1 MAKKKTLKRTIAL
14 SPAEAYG
21 VLSSEE
27 YLLRVDQPTDGST
40 VEIVDSDIARAP
52 EGQVTAQL
60 QVEITPAGAAAEGA
74 GAAAEAADG
83 AAAEAADGAAGE
95 SGEGQPKQPMR
106 LQQTTTVEPL
116 MGETCLAETA
126 MPLPQ
131 GLGEMR
137 MHFTYTPQRKDP
149 QSSDVVIEVSV
160 DVSVPVPMVGG
171 MIARKLLGDADKTID
186 KGLSRIEAEGLSRR

>member
-1 MAKKKTLKRTIAL
+1 MAKKKTFKRTIAL

-40 VEIVDSDIARAP
+40 VEIVDSDIARTP
-52 EGQVTAQL
+52 EGQITAHV

-74 GAAAEAADG
+74 G

-116 MGETCLAETA
+116 TGETCVAETA

-137 MHFTYTPQRKDP
+137 MLFTYTPQRKDP

-171 MIARKLLGDADKTID
+171 MIARKILGDADNTID
-186 KGLSRIEAEGLSRR
+186 KGLARIEAEGLSRR

>member
-1 MAKKKTLKRTIAL
+1 MAKKKTFKRTIAL
-14 SPAEAYG
+14 SPAEAHG

-27 YLLRVDQPTDGST
+27 YLLHVDQPTDGST
-40 VEIVDSDIARAP
+40 VEIVDSDIARTP
-52 EGQVTAQL
+52 EGQVTVQL

-83 AAAEAADGAAGE
+83 AAGE
-95 SGEGQPKQPMR
+95 SGEGQPKQLMR

-116 MGETCLAETA
+116 TGETCVAETA

-171 MIARKLLGDADKTID
+171 MIARKILGDADNTID
-186 KGLSRIEAEGLSRR
+186 KGLARIEAEGLSRR

>member
-1 MAKKKTLKRTIAL
+1 MAKKKTFKRTIAL

-74 GAAAEAADG
+74 G

>member
-1 MAKKKTLKRTIAL
+1 MAKKKTFKRTIAL

-83 AAAEAADGAAGE
+83 AAGE

-116 MGETCLAETA
+116 MGETCLAETT

>member
-1 MAKKKTLKRTIAL
+1 MAKKKTFKRTIAL
-14 SPAEAYG
+14 SPAEAHG

-27 YLLRVDQPTDGST
+27 YLLHVDQPTDGST
-40 VEIVDSDIARAP
+40 VEIVDSDIARTP

-74 GAAAEAADG
+74 GAAAEAAG
-83 AAAEAADGAAGE
+83 GAAGE

-116 MGETCLAETA
+116 TGETCVAETA

-171 MIARKLLGDADKTID
+171 MIARKILGDADNTID
-186 KGLSRIEAEGLSRR
+186 KGLARIEAEGLSRR

>member
-1 MAKKKTLKRTIAL
+1 MAKKKTFKRALAL

-40 VEIVDSDIARAP
+40 VEIVDSDIARTP

-74 GAAAEAADG
+74 GAAAEAAG
-83 AAAEAADGAAGE
+83 GAAGE

-116 MGETCLAETA
+116 TGETCVAETA

-171 MIARKLLGDADKTID
+171 MIARKILGDADNTID
-186 KGLSRIEAEGLSRR
+186 KGLARIEAEGLSRR

>member
-1 MAKKKTLKRTIAL
+1 MAKKKTFKRTIAL
-14 SPAEAYG
+14 SPAEVHG

-40 VEIVDSDIARAP
+40 VEIVDSDIARTP
-52 EGQVTAQL
+52 EGQVSAQL

-74 GAAAEAADG
+74 TAATEVAEG
-83 AAAEAADGAAGE
+83 STGE
-95 SGEGQPKQPMR
+95 SGEGEQAKPPMR
-106 LQQTTTVEPL
+106 LQQTTIVEPL
-116 MGETCLAETA
+116 SGETCVAETA

-131 GLGEMR
+131 GLGQMR

-171 MIARKLLGDADKTID
+171 MIARKILGDADNTID
-186 KGLSRIEAEGLSRR
+186 KGLARIEAEGLSRR

>member
-1 MAKKKTLKRTIAL
+1 MAKKKTFKRTIAL
-14 SPAEAYG
+14 SPAEAHG

-40 VEIVDSDIARAP
+40 VEIVDSDIARTP

-60 QVEITPAGAAAEGA
+60 QVEITPAGAAGEGA
-74 GAAAEAADG
+74 G

-95 SGEGQPKQPMR
+95 SGEGQPKQLMR

-116 MGETCLAETA
+116 TGETCVAETA

-171 MIARKLLGDADKTID
+171 MIARKILGDADNTID
-186 KGLSRIEAEGLSRR
+186 KGLARIEAEGLSRR

>member
-1 MAKKKTLKRTIAL
+1 MAKKKTFKRAIAL

-74 GAAAEAADG
+74 G

>member
-1 MAKKKTLKRTIAL
+1 MAKKKTFKRAIAL

-74 GAAAEAADG
+74 G

-171 MIARKLLGDADKTID
+171 IIARKLLGDADKTID

>member
-1 MAKKKTLKRTIAL
+1 MAKKKTFKRTIAL

-21 VLSSEE
+21 VLSSED
-27 YLLRVDQPTDGST
+27 YLLHVDQPTDGST
-40 VEIVDSDIARAP
+40 VEIVDSDIARTP

-60 QVEITPAGAAAEGA
+60 QVEITPAGAAGEGA
-74 GAAAEAADG
+74 G

-95 SGEGQPKQPMR
+95 SGEGQPKQLMR
-106 LQQTTTVEPL
+106 LQQTTIFEPL
-116 MGETCLAETA
+116 TGETCVAETA

-171 MIARKLLGDADKTID
+171 MIARKILGDADNTID
-186 KGLSRIEAEGLSRR
+186 KGLARIEAEGLSRR

>member
-1 MAKKKTLKRTIAL
+1 MAKKKTFKRTIAL

-83 AAAEAADGAAGE
+83 AAGE

-106 LQQTTTVEPL
+106 LQQTTTVDPL

>member
-1 MAKKKTLKRTIAL
+1 MGKKKTFKRTIAL

-74 GAAAEAADG
+74 G

>member
-1 MAKKKTLKRTIAL
+1 MAKKKTFKRTIAL
-14 SPAEAYG
+14 SPAEAHG

-40 VEIVDSDIARAP
+40 VEIVDSDIARTP

-74 GAAAEAADG
+74 GV
-83 AAAEAADGAAGE
+83 AAEAADGAAGE

-116 MGETCLAETA
+116 TGETCVAETA

-171 MIARKLLGDADKTID
+171 MIARKILGDADNTID
-186 KGLSRIEAEGLSRR
+186 KGLARIEAEGLSRR

>member
-1 MAKKKTLKRTIAL
+1 MAPRSRLSTRT
-14 SPAEAYG
+14 SPG
-21 VLSSEE
+21 
-27 YLLRVDQPTDGST
+27 LRRGRSQPSFRSRSHLP
-40 VEIVDSDIARAP
+40 ELQPKAP
-52 EGQVTAQL
+52 
-60 QVEITPAGAAAEGA
+60 
-74 GAAAEAADG
+74 G

-116 MGETCLAETA
+116 TGETCVAETA

-171 MIARKLLGDADKTID
+171 MIARKILGDADNTID
-186 KGLSRIEAEGLSRR
+186 KGLARIEAEGLSRR

>member
-1 MAKKKTLKRTIAL
+1 MAKKKTFKRTIAL

-40 VEIVDSDIARAP
+40 VEIVDSDIARTP
-52 EGQVTAQL
+52 EGQVTAQV
-60 QVEITPAGAAAEGA
+60 QVEITPAGSAAEGA
-74 GAAAEAADG
+74 G

-116 MGETCLAETA
+116 TGETCVAETA

-149 QSSDVVIEVSV
+149 QASDVVIEVSV
-160 DVSVPVPMVGG
+160 DVNVPVPMVGG

>member
-1 MAKKKTLKRTIAL
+1 MAKKKTFKRTIAL

-40 VEIVDSDIARAP
+40 VEIVDSDIARTP

-83 AAAEAADGAAGE
+83 AAGE

-116 MGETCLAETA
+116 TGETCVAETA

-171 MIARKLLGDADKTID
+171 MIARKILGDADNTID
-186 KGLSRIEAEGLSRR
+186 KGLARIEAEGLSRR

>member
-1 MAKKKTLKRTIAL
+1 MAKKKTFKRAIAL

-40 VEIVDSDIARAP
+40 VEIVDSDIARTP

-83 AAAEAADGAAGE
+83 AAGE

-116 MGETCLAETA
+116 TGETCVAETA

-171 MIARKLLGDADKTID
+171 MIARKILGDADNTID
-186 KGLSRIEAEGLSRR
+186 KGLARIEAEGLSRR

>member
-1 MAKKKTLKRTIAL
+1 MAKKKTFKRTIAL

-21 VLSSEE
+21 VLSSED
-27 YLLRVDQPTDGST
+27 YLLHVDQPTDGST
-40 VEIVDSDIARAP
+40 VEIVDSDIARTP
-52 EGQVTAQL
+52 EGQVTAHL
-60 QVEITPAGAAAEGA
+60 QVEITPAGAAGEGA
-74 GAAAEAADG
+74 G

-95 SGEGQPKQPMR
+95 SGEGQPKQLMR

-116 MGETCLAETA
+116 TGETCVAETA

-171 MIARKLLGDADKTID
+171 MIARKILGDADNTID
-186 KGLSRIEAEGLSRR
+186 KGLARIEAEGLSRR

>member
-1 MAKKKTLKRTIAL
+1 MAKKTFKRTIAL

-74 GAAAEAADG
+74 G

>member
-1 MAKKKTLKRTIAL
+1 MAKKKTFKRTIAL
-14 SPAEAYG
+14 SPAEAHG

-40 VEIVDSDIARAP
+40 VEIVDSDIARTP

-60 QVEITPAGAAAEGA
+60 QVEITPAGAAGEGA
-74 GAAAEAADG
+74 G

-116 MGETCLAETA
+116 TGETCVAETA

-171 MIARKLLGDADKTID
+171 MIARKILGDADNTID
-186 KGLSRIEAEGLSRR
+186 KGLARIEAEGLSRR

>member
-1 MAKKKTLKRTIAL
+1 MAKKKTFKRTIAL

-40 VEIVDSDIARAP
+40 VEIVDSDIARTP

-74 GAAAEAADG
+74 G

-171 MIARKLLGDADKTID
+171 IIARKLLGDADKTID

>member
-1 MAKKKTLKRTIAL
+1 MAKKKTFKRTIAL
-14 SPAEAYG
+14 SPAEAHG

-27 YLLRVDQPTDGST
+27 YLLHVDQPTDGST
-40 VEIVDSDIARAP
+40 VEIVDSDIARTP

-83 AAAEAADGAAGE
+83 AAGE

-116 MGETCLAETA
+116 TGETCVAETA

-131 GLGEMR
+131 GLGEMC

-171 MIARKLLGDADKTID
+171 MIARKILGDADNTID
-186 KGLSRIEAEGLSRR
+186 KGLARIEAEGLSRR

>member
-1 MAKKKTLKRTIAL
+1 MAKKKTFKRTIAL
-14 SPAEAYG
+14 SPAEVYG

-40 VEIVDSDIARAP
+40 VEIVDSDIARTP

-60 QVEITPAGAAAEGA
+60 QVEITPAEAAAEGTA
-74 GAAAEAADG
+74 AAAEG
-83 AAAEAADGAAGE
+83 SAGE
-95 SGEGQPKQPMR
+95 SGAEGDTKQPMR
-106 LQQTTTVEPL
+106 LQQTTIVEPL
-116 MGETCLAETA
+116 KGETCVAETA

-137 MHFTYTPQRKDP
+137 MHFTYSPQRKDP

-160 DVSVPVPMVGG
+160 DVSVPVPMVGS
-171 MIARKLLGDADKTID
+171 MIARKILSDADNTID
-186 KGLSRIEAEGLSRR
+186 KGLGRIEAEGLSRR

>member
-1 MAKKKTLKRTIAL
+1 MAKKKTFKRTIAL

-74 GAAAEAADG
+74 GAAAEAAV
-83 AAAEAADGAAGE
+83 GAAGE

>member
-1 MAKKKTLKRTIAL
+1 
-14 SPAEAYG
+14 
-21 VLSSEE
+21 
-27 YLLRVDQPTDGST
+27 
-40 VEIVDSDIARAP
+40 
-52 EGQVTAQL
+52 
-60 QVEITPAGAAAEGA
+60 
-74 GAAAEAADG
+74 
-83 AAAEAADGAAGE
+83 
-95 SGEGQPKQPMR
+95 MR

>member
-1 MAKKKTLKRTIAL
+1 MAKKKTFKRTIAL

-40 VEIVDSDIARAP
+40 IEIIDSDIGRTP
-52 EGQVTAQL
+52 EGRVTARV
-60 QVEITPAGAAAEGA
+60 QVEITPAGAAAEGT
-74 GAAAEAADG
+74 AE
-83 AAAEAADGAAGE
+83 GAAGE
-95 SGEGQPKQPMR
+95 SGEEGRPKQPMR

-116 MGETCLAETA
+116 SGETCVAEAA

-137 MHFTYTPQRKDP
+137 MHFTYNPQRKDS

-171 MIARKLLGDADKTID
+171 MITRKILGDADKTID
-186 KGLSRIEAEGLSRR
+186 KGLARIEAEGLSRR

>member
-1 MAKKKTLKRTIAL
+1 MAKKKTFKRAIAL
-14 SPAEAYG
+14 SPAEAHG

-40 VEIVDSDIARAP
+40 VEIVDSDIARTP

-60 QVEITPAGAAAEGA
+60 QVEITPAGAAGEGA
-74 GAAAEAADG
+74 G

-116 MGETCLAETA
+116 TGETCVAETA

-171 MIARKLLGDADKTID
+171 MIARKILGDADNTID
-186 KGLSRIEAEGLSRR
+186 KGLARIEAEGLSRR

>member
-1 MAKKKTLKRTIAL
+1 MAKKKTFKRTIAL
-14 SPAEAYG
+14 SPAEVHG

-40 VEIVDSDIARAP
+40 VEIVDSNIARTP
-52 EGQVTAQL
+52 EGRVTAQL
-60 QVEITPAGAAAEGA
+60 QVEITPAGTAAET
-74 GAAAEAADG
+74 AEGSASEPG
-83 AAAEAADGAAGE
+83 SEA
-95 SGEGQPKQPMR
+95 SQPKQPMQ

-116 MGETCLAETA
+116 TGETCVAETA

-137 MHFTYTPQRKDP
+137 MHFTYNPQRKGP

-171 MIARKLLGDADKTID
+171 MIARKILGDADKTID
-186 KGLSRIEAEGLSRR
+186 KGLGRIEAEGLSRR

>member
-1 MAKKKTLKRTIAL
+1 MAKKKTFKRTIAL
-14 SPAEAYG
+14 SPVEAYG

-40 VEIVDSDIARAP
+40 VEIVDSDIARTS
-52 EGQVTAQL
+52 EGRVTAQL
-60 QVEITPAGAAAEGA
+60 QVEITPAGAAGEGA
-74 GAAAEAADG
+74 G

-116 MGETCLAETA
+116 TGETCVAETA

-171 MIARKLLGDADKTID
+171 MIARKILGDADNTID
-186 KGLSRIEAEGLSRR
+186 KGLARIEAEGLSRR

>member
-1 MAKKKTLKRTIAL
+1 MAKKKTFKRAIAL

-40 VEIVDSDIARAP
+40 VEIVDSNIARTP
-52 EGQVTAQL
+52 EGQVTAHV
-60 QVEITPAGAAAEGA
+60 QVEITPAGAAADGA
-74 GAAAEAADG
+74 VAATEAAEG
-83 AAAEAADGAAGE
+83 SAGE
-95 SGEGQPKQPMR
+95 PGAEEQSKQPMR

-116 MGETCLAETA
+116 TGETCVAETA

-137 MHFTYTPQRKDP
+137 MHFTYSPQRRDP

-171 MIARKLLGDADKTID
+171 MIARKILGDADNTID
-186 KGLSRIEAEGLSRR
+186 KGLERIEAEGLSRR

>member
-1 MAKKKTLKRTIAL
+1 MAKKKTFKRTIAL

-40 VEIVDSDIARAP
+40 VEIVDSDIARTP
-52 EGQVTAQL
+52 EGQITAQV
-60 QVEITPAGAAAEGA
+60 QVEITPAGPAAEGA
-74 GAAAEAADG
+74 G

-116 MGETCLAETA
+116 TGETCVVETA

-137 MHFTYTPQRKDP
+137 LHFTYTPQRKDP

-171 MIARKLLGDADKTID
+171 MIARKILGDADNTID
-186 KGLSRIEAEGLSRR
+186 KGLARIEAEGLSRR

>member
-1 MAKKKTLKRTIAL
+1 MAKKKTFKRTIAL
-14 SPAEAYG
+14 SPAEAHG

-27 YLLRVDQPTDGST
+27 YLLHVDQPTDGST
-40 VEIVDSDIARAP
+40 VEIVDSDIARTP

-83 AAAEAADGAAGE
+83 AAGE
-95 SGEGQPKQPMR
+95 SGEGQPKQPMC

-116 MGETCLAETA
+116 TGETCVAETA

-171 MIARKLLGDADKTID
+171 MIARKILGDADNTID
-186 KGLSRIEAEGLSRR
+186 KGLARIEAEGLSRR

>member
-1 MAKKKTLKRTIAL
+1 MAKKKTFKRTIAL
-14 SPAEAYG
+14 SPAEAHG

-27 YLLRVDQPTDGST
+27 YLLHVDQPTDGST
-40 VEIVDSDIARAP
+40 VEIVDSDIARTP

-83 AAAEAADGAAGE
+83 AAGE

-116 MGETCLAETA
+116 TGETCVAETA

-171 MIARKLLGDADKTID
+171 MIARKILGDADNTID
-186 KGLSRIEAEGLSRR
+186 KGLARIEAEGLSRR

>member
-1 MAKKKTLKRTIAL
+1 MAKKKTFKRVIAL

-40 VEIVDSDIARAP
+40 VEIVDSDIARTP
-52 EGQVTAQL
+52 EGKVTAQL
-60 QVEITPAGAAAEGA
+60 QVEITPA
-74 GAAAEAADG
+74 G

>member
-1 MAKKKTLKRTIAL
+1 MAKKKTFKRTIAL
-14 SPAEAYG
+14 SPAEAHG

-27 YLLRVDQPTDGST
+27 YLLHVDQPTDGST
-40 VEIVDSDIARAP
+40 VEIVDSDIARTP

-60 QVEITPAGAAAEGA
+60 QVEITPAGAAGEGA
-74 GAAAEAADG
+74 G

-95 SGEGQPKQPMR
+95 SGEGQPKQLMR

-116 MGETCLAETA
+116 TGETCVAETA

-171 MIARKLLGDADKTID
+171 MIARKILGDADNTID
-186 KGLSRIEAEGLSRR
+186 KGLARIEAEGLSRR